1 MVVMLIRQGG
11 MIRAVG
17 SSMVSLRR
25 LASSSGTEGPGFTA
39 YVEAIK
45 ARKLTD
51 EMAMELTAALRSE
64 ERRGADPT
72 GACLTAAMYLG
83 VVRSTSQI
91 PRLFLATALPDIE
104 AESMAS
110 ITKVVT
116 LEEVKSI
123 LQRLLKEDGNQ
134 LTMEA
139 AVRAVVFL
147 HHNRVEVTD
156 SMLDVVLAAHQSAL
170 AAVVNGNIT
179 KKEYLEELA
188 ESMKVMKYFSKN
200 KAAREGFLPY
210 YQRAV
215 SAITRSGYYGEGLV
229 EVLLRVGRLLRLRT
243 FTRIMRSY
251 REKFSTVPPSEL
263 TVFPQLLERFDVR
276 DSHYFESFLV
286 HGVCG
291 QLSAF
296 TVDDVRTLLRSL
308 LAYRCPFPTEPEP
321 YLRFLKRVSN
331 MSSQLEASTLAT
343 VLAGSSSALRNS
355 EIARVEALDCMREIA
370 GQLIVQLDSTESL
383 PDPLVVVEGL
393 VKCHAL
399 MADHEGARRL
409 LTRALTEINGSLT
422 AGSEETGRRHLREEE
437 MANLLEC
444 IGLGYDVE
452 PELTTSICRAL
463 APAVAASPK
472 GHRVRCMKTFAE
484 VAPPELATVMV
495 AELDESRVLEGLRE
509 SQLPSV
515 ASVWMGLLALTTG
528 QDSRLSRLAE
538 FVSDSENSTLG
549 DLCRAWA
556 ALGGCDYTIVE
567 SATKGLTEAIKAKL
581 TRELEPRHLRLI
593 YGSLS
598 HPKTL
603 KDLSA
608 AVVYEAASYNLSTKC
623 ALYAAITGLHDAV
636 GAAEVVRLIVKQLKD
651 LTSQTT
657 TPRLLDDLYEAT
669 VHLSVGNMGGLTE
682 DHKGLT
688 ARVLRQY
695 ARAITDFAPKRRK
708 RSITPGGAMF
718 AVAGASHKQT
728 RRLAAAVTARRG
740 RKDEHVRISA

>member
-1 MVVMLIRQGG
+1 NQQQRQLFGRHNRRLHYNTTPLTPIHELREMTSSEMSDYCPTVVSSSEGSTEGPFRNPTLDGADRRRRSRRRSDPGG
-11 MIRAVG
+11 RIRAVG

-243 FTRIMRSY
+243 FT
-251 REKFSTVPPSEL
+251 
-263 TVFPQLLERFDVR
+263 
-276 DSHYFESFLV
+276 
-286 HGVCG
+286 
-291 QLSAF
+291 
-296 TVDDVRTLLRSL
+296 
-308 LAYRCPFPTEPEP
+308 
-321 YLRFLKRVSN
+321 
-331 MSSQLEASTLAT
+331 
-343 VLAGSSSALRNS
+343 
-355 EIARVEALDCMREIA
+355 
-370 GQLIVQLDSTESL
+370 
-383 PDPLVVVEGL
+383 
-393 VKCHAL
+393 
-399 MADHEGARRL
+399 
-409 LTRALTEINGSLT
+409 
-422 AGSEETGRRHLREEE
+422 
-437 MANLLEC
+437 
-444 IGLGYDVE
+444 
-452 PELTTSICRAL
+452 
-463 APAVAASPK
+463 
-472 GHRVRCMKTFAE
+472 
-484 VAPPELATVMV
+484 
-495 AELDESRVLEGLRE
+495 
-509 SQLPSV
+509 
-515 ASVWMGLLALTTG
+515 
-528 QDSRLSRLAE
+528 
-538 FVSDSENSTLG
+538 
-549 DLCRAWA
+549 
-556 ALGGCDYTIVE
+556 
-567 SATKGLTEAIKAKL
+567 
-581 TRELEPRHLRLI
+581 
-593 YGSLS
+593 
-598 HPKTL
+598 
-603 KDLSA
+603 
-608 AVVYEAASYNLSTKC
+608 
-623 ALYAAITGLHDAV
+623 
-636 GAAEVVRLIVKQLKD
+636 
-651 LTSQTT
+651 
-657 TPRLLDDLYEAT
+657 
-669 VHLSVGNMGGLTE
+669 
-682 DHKGLT
+682 
-688 ARVLRQY
+688 
-695 ARAITDFAPKRRK
+695 
-708 RSITPGGAMF
+708 
-718 AVAGASHKQT
+718 
-728 RRLAAAVTARRG
+728 
-740 RKDEHVRISA
+740 